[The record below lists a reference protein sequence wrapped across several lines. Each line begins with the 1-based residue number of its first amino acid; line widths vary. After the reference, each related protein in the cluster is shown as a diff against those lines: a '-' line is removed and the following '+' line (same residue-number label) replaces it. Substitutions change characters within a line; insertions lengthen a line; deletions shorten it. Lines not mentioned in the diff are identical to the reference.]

1 VVPVVD
7 LTRRLAAAQ
16 PEFQAAVARV
26 LASGQVLLGPET
38 EAFEA
43 EFAAWAGARH
53 AIAVSSGASAI
64 QLALAA
70 SGVGAGHEVIVPA
83 FTAVPT
89 AAAVCAVG
97 AVPVYADV
105 EPLTATLDP
114 VAAANVVTERTA
126 AAMPVHLYGRPAA
139 SLELGDLTVI
149 EDAAQAH
156 GAIPGPRPS
165 AAVIYSFYPT
175 KNLGGI
181 GDGGAIC
188 TDDDEVAAR
197 IRRLRVHG
205 MTELYRHVEISQ
217 NFRMSELEAA
227 WLRMQLP
234 LLQQATERR
243 RQIAAHYR
251 EQAPQLEWQLP
262 HPDHVYHLCVFRA
275 ADRDASRAALTDR
288 GVGTAAHYPA
298 ALPEQPAY
306 RHFAR
311 QPGPVAADWAARC
324 VSVPCFPEMTD
335 AEVDLVGTALAALA
349 AGESYRR
356 PPPSK

>member
-38 EAFEA
+38 EAFET

-53 AIAVSSGASAI
+53 AIAVSSGAGAI

-70 SGVGAGHEVIVPA
+70 TGVGAGDEVIVPA

-114 VAAANVVTERTA
+114 VAAADARTERTA
-126 AAMPVHLYGRPAA
+126 AVVPVHLYGRPAA
-139 SLELGDLTVI
+139 SVELAGLTVI

-156 GAIPGPRPS
+156 GAVPGPRPS
-165 AAVIYSFYPT
+165 AAVTYSFYPT

-197 IRRLRVHG
+197 VRRLRVHG
-205 MTELYRHVEISQ
+205 MTEQYRHVDISQ

-234 LLQQATERR
+234 LLERGTERR

-251 EQAPQLEWQLP
+251 EEAPQLDWQLP
-262 HPDHVYHLCVFRA
+262 DPDHVYHLCVFKA
-275 ADRDASRAALTDR
+275 TDRGATRAALTDR
-288 GVGTAAHYPA
+288 GVGTAVHYPA

-306 RHFAR
+306 HHFTR
-311 QPGPVAADWAARC
+311 QPCPVATDWAARC

-335 AEVDLVGTALAALA
+335 DEVDLVGAVLGKL
-349 AGESYRR
+349 E
-356 PPPSK
+356 P